1 MFSNALVPS
10 FMLIAQTLAHQ
21 NLHQFWVN
29 GVTPG
34 YQVGIRM
41 TLHAMSTVKV
51 VLASL
56 SSQLMQESLYIHE
69 FNHSDIPKITPISNV
84 HTSTIQVQWDVST
97 HPGPIT
103 HELQGPVA
111 DVTKSTGSGTW
122 FKIQE
127 LDYVNGQWANEVL
140 EANNGLFSFKL
151 PTNLP
156 SGQYLLRSEMEALHG
171 SQTINGTQ
179 WYIGCMQL
187 DITGPGGTCSPTY
200 QLPGAYNP
208 TDSNIYISNFY
219 YGFTA
224 STFTAPGS
232 AVATCVPGG
241 GDTKPTTTKA
251 TTTPARTTT
260 TPVGLTT
267 KSTTTMVTTT
277 RSTTS
282 SVRVMTTSPKSSTT
296 TTKTTTG
303 GSSGGAPLYGQCG
316 GSGWTGPTTCAQ
328 GTCTYSNAY
337 YSQCI

>member
-1 MFSNALVPS
+1 MLSKVIIPS
-10 FMLIAQTLAHQ
+10 FMLVAQTLAHQ

-41 TLHAMSTVKV
+41 PPSNNP
-51 VLASL
+51 VLDVTSPDIACNVNG
-56 SSQLMQESLYIHE
+56 ESGVGVAV
-69 FNHSDIPKITPISNV
+69 IPANAGD
-84 HTSTIQVQWDVST
+84 TIQVQWDVST

-127 LDYVNGQWANEVL
+127 LDYVNGQWANEVM
-140 EANNGLFSFKL
+140 EANSGLFSFKL
-151 PTNLP
+151 PANLP
-156 SGQYLLRSEMEALHG
+156 SGQYLLRSEMEALHA

-187 DITGPGGTCSPTY
+187 AITGPGGTCSPTY
-200 QLPGAYNP
+200 QLPGAYHN
-208 TDSNIYISNFY
+208 TDPNIYISDFY

-232 AVATCVPGG
+232 AVATCVAGG
-241 GDTKPTTTKA
+241 GGGTKTTAVTTTKS
-251 TTTPARTTT
+251 TTTPAKSTT
-260 TPVGLTT
+260 TPAGPTT
-267 KSTTTMVTTT
+267 KTTTTMVTTT
-277 RSTTS
+277 
-282 SVRVMTTSPKSSTT
+282 KSTT
-296 TTKTTTG
+296 TPVRVTTTTARVTTTTAKTTTGG

-316 GSGWTGPTTCAQ
+316 GAGWTGPTTCAQ